1 MHFWVWLALAGG
13 FLVVEILTMSLI
25 FLSFSIAAV
34 VGAAAAALWVDSP
47 AQWIGFSIAA
57 LLTLA
62 ILRPIMRKYL
72 FRRSSD
78 SKTGA
83 DALIDLDATSLSEIT
98 TNSGFIRLRDE
109 TWSARCEVG
118 SIPGSAVVTVIRI
131 DGAVAV
137 VVPKISTFSSEGEM
151 K

>member
-62 ILRPIMRKYL
+62 ILRPLMRKYL

-78 SKTGA
+78 SKTGV
-83 DALIDLDATSLSEIT
+83 DALLHLDAMALTEIT
-98 TNSGFIRLRDE
+98 ARSGSIRLRDE

-118 SIPGSAVVTVIRI
+118 SIPKLAVVTVLRI
-131 DGAVAV
+131 DGAVAMV
-137 VVPKISTFSSEGEM
+137 IPKNSTLSSEGEM

>member
-13 FLVVEILTMSLI
+13 FRIVEILTMSLI
-25 FLSFSIAAV
+25 FLSFSIAAIV
-34 VGAAAAALWVDSP
+34 CAAVAALSVDSP

-57 LLTLA
+57 LLTLS
-62 ILRPIMRKYL
+62 IFRPLMRKYL

-83 DALIDLDATSLSEIT
+83 DALINLDATSLTEIT
-98 TNSGFIRLRDE
+98 TSSGFIRLRDE

-118 SIPGSAVVTVIRI
+118 SIPESAVVTVIRI
-131 DGAVAV
+131 NGAVAMV
-137 VVPKISTFSSEGEM
+137 IPKISTFSS
-151 K
+151 